1 MDPAEAERIAREL
14 FGVAGRA
21 SPLPGERDDNF
32 RLDTAATRYVLKL
45 HAPDTDPAELEFQDA
60 AIAHAGTPLLAGRTT
75 RAGER
80 FARLLSWVEG
90 TPWAEAGPWEPAL
103 LRELGRTVAR
113 VDRALARVDHP
124 SKMRPHRWNMLDAPQ
139 LSASTPSGF
148 VADALHSFHE
158 LRPSL
163 DELPWQVIH
172 NDANDHNVIVAAGR
186 RSVSVIDFGDIVW
199 APRVCGLAVACAY
212 AMLGQ
217 PQPVRAILPLVAG
230 YHEEQPLAPAELA
243 PLYDLIRTR
252 LAMSVLNAVDQ
263 LAEAPEN
270 DYLAIS
276 QEPIRDLVDRL
287 EHESAELAHLR
298 FRDACGY
305 RAVPTEHA
313 VVSHVRLAP
322 SPDVIRLDDG
332 RPGGYL
338 EPRGWYGGEA
348 FATDDPGERRT
359 VHLGVDVWH
368 PAGEPVFAA
377 HDGVVEAV
385 EVRPHQFD
393 FGGVVILRHA
403 TADGVPFFTL
413 YGHLAHAL
421 PRAGDGG
428 RAERADRRARQ
439 RARERRLG
447 AAPALPAADDAGRDG
462 NRRARRGGA
471 VRARR
476 MGVDLP
482 RPEPDPAGAG
492 LRAPARAR
500 SREHPPPPPDEP
512 VRGAVDLVPGTA
524 RDRPRRARVPVR
536 RGRQR
541 LARPRQQRL
550 PRRARA
556 TRASPAALAEQ
567 AAVLNTNTRYLHPT
581 LVTYAR
587 RLAAT
592 LPDPLSRRV
601 PDELRLRGERPR
613 AADRARPHRPRAT
626 CSRWSGATTATS
638 RR

>member
-1 MDPAEAERIAREL
+1 M
-14 FGVAGRA
+14 
-21 SPLPGERDDNF
+21 
-32 RLDTAATRYVLKL
+32 
-45 HAPDTDPAELEFQDA
+45 
-60 AIAHAGTPLLAGRTT
+60 
-75 RAGER
+75 
-80 FARLLSWVEG
+80 
-90 TPWAEAGPWEPAL
+90 
-103 LRELGRTVAR
+103 RELGRTVAR

-124 SKMRPHRWNMLDAPQ
+124 SKMRPHRWSMLDAPQ

-186 RSVSVIDFGDIVW
+186 HSVSVIDFGDIVW

-252 LAMSVLNAVDQ
+252 LAMSVLNAVDR

-348 FATDDPGERRT
+348 FATDDPGERAPST
-359 VHLGVDVWH
+359 SAVDVWH

-393 FGGVVILRHA
+393 FGGVVILRLRHA

-421 PRAGDGG
+421 PEPGTAVARNEQIGVLGSELENGG
-428 RAERADRRARQ
+428 WEPQ
-439 RARERRLG
+439 E
-447 AAPALPAADDAGRDG
+447 PALPAADDAGRDG

-524 RDRPRRARVPVR
+524 PYCPRPARLPVR
-536 RGRQR
+536 RGGQR
-541 LARPRQQRL
+541 ILDLVNNVATSVTPTPASRPRW
-550 PRRARA
+550 PGRRG
-556 TRASPAALAEQ
+556 
-567 AAVLNTNTRYLHPT
+567 LNTNTRYLHEASSPT
-581 LVTYAR
+581 PAGSR
-587 RLAAT
+587 RLPEH
-592 LPDPLSRRV
+592 L
-601 PDELRLRGERPR
+601 
-613 AADRARPHRPRAT
+613 
-626 CSRWSGATTATS
+626 
-638 RR
+638 